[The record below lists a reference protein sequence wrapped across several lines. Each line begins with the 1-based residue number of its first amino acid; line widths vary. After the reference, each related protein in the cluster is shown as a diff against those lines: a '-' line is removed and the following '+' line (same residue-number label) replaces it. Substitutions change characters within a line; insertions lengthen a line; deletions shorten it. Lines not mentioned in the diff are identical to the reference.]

1 MDEGR
6 AKKAFEI
13 NGLNF
18 YEFTDQGFNI
28 SQQRFE
34 AFQDL
39 LATFNTF
46 NVKKD
51 DLDLF
56 LTMTKDWAND
66 ATKKLS
72 DQDSVI
78 EALDNMLKD
87 WAKAHGIS
95 VETIENLRERFKDRY
110 EDGILGVADLAQAL
124 IGLAEDRNA
133 DTLAEE
139 VGHFA
144 VEILLNTP
152 AMQRA
157 LDLVVNTD
165 EYAQVKEDYKNIYT
179 TEDQFKKEAL
189 GKILAQHIVSN
200 YTAGQNQS
208 AFKTYLNSI
217 KSAFKRFVE
226 AIFGKF
232 GKEYQSQ
239 SPMNRSA

>member
-1 MDEGR
+1 MNKHLKSLMDEGR

-78 EALDNMLKD
+78 EALDNIKMLVTEMQQRIEYNLPIDRTYALATFLYVQEDENPIEYNEELNEKKKQLFKD
-87 WAKAHGIS
+87 NPDLFSFFLNRQLPIFLDLQRVFQPSFQTIIQEVNLKKLILLQIYTKSLSMDGKNNDTLSSINKQTADLKLYNNL
-95 VETIENLRERFKDRY
+95 IENLSQITTDSLNKD
-110 EDGILGVADLAQAL
+110 
-124 IGLAEDRNA
+124 
-133 DTLAEE
+133 
-139 VGHFA
+139 
-144 VEILLNTP
+144 
-152 AMQRA
+152 
-157 LDLVVNTD
+157 
-165 EYAQVKEDYKNIYT
+165 
-179 TEDQFKKEAL
+179 
-189 GKILAQHIVSN
+189 
-200 YTAGQNQS
+200 
-208 AFKTYLNSI
+208 
-217 KSAFKRFVE
+217 
-226 AIFGKF
+226 
-232 GKEYQSQ
+232 
-239 SPMNRSA
+239 